1 MRRFGSTMS
10 AVVVLCL
17 LLGGPGCVL
26 EEKVIEVVLT
36 GETCAEF
43 PENHETEE
51 YTTPVTID
59 YAETIDDILAGEG
72 LARLDIAEAKVM
84 SATYQVTVFDHS
96 HDWTISGYITVEHL
110 GSGGPATIID
120 YTDQSLLAAQ
130 PAPLP
135 ASLNSAGVSIVNEAL
150 QDYIDGGYPVLRFEV
165 NNGSVTPA
173 PSASDRLIFTWEAC
187 IKIHVLYQEE
197 LEVPDPL

>member
-1 MRRFGSTMS
+1 MRRLGSAMS
-10 AVVVLCL
+10 AAVALCL

-43 PENHETEE
+43 PENHDTEE

-59 YAETIDDILAGEG
+59 YAAKIDDILTGEG
-72 LARLDIAEAKVM
+72 LGRSDIAAAKVM

-110 GSGGPATIID
+110 GNGGPARIID

-150 QDYIDGGYPVLRFEV
+150 QAYLNSGYPMLRFEV
-165 NNGSVTPA
+165 NNGSVKPTPDG
-173 PSASDRLIFTWEAC
+173 SNRLIFTWEAC